1 MARAADETR
10 RKLLEAATAEFA
22 THGIAGARVE
32 RITQNAGVNNALL
45 YRYFGS
51 KAELFDRVF
60 VDLVALTLEQVPL
73 DGADLP
79 GYAGRL
85 FDYYVEHEGVVRLA
99 AWRELE
105 RPDSKLPDV
114 ISDAHAAKVAEVA
127 RAQAAGHVT
136 EQFSAAELLDLI
148 VLLSLSATPLVARLT
163 PPRQSDRVRATV
175 VAAAQAIATS
185 PPAESQ
191 SALGSGAG
199 Y

>member
-51 KAELFDRVF
+51 KTELFDRVF
-60 VDLVALTLEQVPL
+60 VDLVALTLEEVPL

-85 FDYYVEHEGVVRLA
+85 FDYYVENEGVVRLA

-114 ISDAHAAKVAEVA
+114 ISDAHEAKVAEVA

-136 EQFSAAELLDLI
+136 TQFSAAELLDLI

-175 VAAAQAIATS
+175 VAAAKAIAAS
-185 PPAESQ
+185 PPAER
-191 SALGSGAG
+191 
-199 Y
+199 